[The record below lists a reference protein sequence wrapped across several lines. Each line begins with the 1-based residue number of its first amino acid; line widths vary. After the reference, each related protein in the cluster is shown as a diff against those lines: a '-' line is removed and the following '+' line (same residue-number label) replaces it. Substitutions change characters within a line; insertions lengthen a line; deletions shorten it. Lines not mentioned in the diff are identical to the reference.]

1 MAHSYLLGGLLGGQV
16 GMPGPQPGIGKAEVA
31 DWWLARTCVEEECVA
46 AAAAP
51 AKTMERA
58 RTRIASFIIGNP
70 FMD

>member
-1 MAHSYLLGGLLGGQV
+1 MQFARLYFLLAAGLL
-16 GMPGPQPGIGKAEVA
+16 VA
-31 DWWLARTCVEEECVA
+31 GWPAPADAQTPAAAGAQTQNPA